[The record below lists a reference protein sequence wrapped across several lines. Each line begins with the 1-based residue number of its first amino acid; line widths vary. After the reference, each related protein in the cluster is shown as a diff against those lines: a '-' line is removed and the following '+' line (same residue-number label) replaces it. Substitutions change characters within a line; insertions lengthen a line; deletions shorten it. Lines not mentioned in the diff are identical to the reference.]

1 MNVRRVVTGQRA
13 DGTSVFVSDEQVE
26 PVTVSLLPGAAFH
39 QLWASDTMVQLPTDG
54 TAPDAPRYFPP
65 AAGFRFGVFTL
76 GPDTVAAPESI
87 DFGAALAEVAQKLP
101 GLADSLEPAAPGMHT
116 TDTVDYDFVLSGEV
130 WLELDAG
137 AQVLLRAGDCV
148 VQNGTRH
155 AWRNKSSAPCV
166 LAFALVGAQR
176 AG

>member
-1 MNVRRVVTGQRA
+1 MNIRRVVTGQRP

-26 PVTVSLLPGAAFH
+26 PITVSLLPGAAFH
-39 QLWASDTMVQLPTDG
+39 QLWASDTMVRLPTDG
-54 TAPDAPRYFPP
+54 TAPAAPGFFPP
-65 AAGFRFGVFTL
+65 AGGFRFGVFTI
-76 GPDTVAAPESI
+76 GPDAVTTSGGM

-101 GLADSLEPAAPGMHT
+101 GLADSMEPAAPGMHT
-116 TDTVDYDFVLSGEV
+116 TATVDYNFVLSGEV
-130 WLELDAG
+130 WLELDGG
-137 AQVLLRAGDCV
+137 AQVQLRAGDCV

>member
-1 MNVRRVVTGQRA
+1 LNVRRVVTGQRA

-39 QLWASDTMVQLPTDG
+39 RLWASDTMVQLPTDG
-54 TAPDAPRYFPP
+54 AAPDAPGYFPP

-76 GPDTVAAPESI
+76 GPDTVTTPEGM

-101 GLADSLEPAAPGMHT
+101 GLADSMEPAAPGMHT
-116 TDTVDYDFVLSGEV
+116 TATVDYDFVLSGEV
-130 WLELDAG
+130 WLELDGG
-137 AQVLLRAGDCV
+137 AQVHLRAGDCV

-155 AWRNKSSAPCV
+155 AWRNTSSAPCV
-166 LAFALVGAQR
+166 IAFALVGARR

>member
-26 PVTVSLLPGAAFH
+26 PVTVSLLPGATFH
-39 QLWASDTMVQLPTDG
+39 RLWASDAMVQLPTDG

-65 AAGFRFGVFTL
+65 AGGFRFGVFTL
-76 GPDTVAAPESI
+76 GPDTVTASEGI
-87 DFGAALAEVAQKLP
+87 DFGAALAEVARKLP
-101 GLADSLEPAAPGMHT
+101 GLADSMEPAAPGMHT
-116 TDTVDYDFVLSGEV
+116 TDTIDYDFVLSGEV
-130 WLELDAG
+130 WLELDNG
-137 AQVLLRAGDCV
+137 AQVHLRAGDCV

-155 AWRNKSSAPCV
+155 AWRNKSAAPCV
-166 LAFALVGAQR
+166 LAFALVGARR